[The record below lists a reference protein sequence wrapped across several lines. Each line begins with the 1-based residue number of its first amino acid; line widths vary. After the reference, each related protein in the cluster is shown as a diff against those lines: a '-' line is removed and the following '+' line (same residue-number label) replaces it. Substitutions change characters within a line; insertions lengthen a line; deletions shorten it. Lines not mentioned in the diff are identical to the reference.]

1 MGRREPRH
9 VAKELLVVAVGIVAP
24 PRPPGTVQDLVD
36 DHVPH
41 AYRHVRIA
49 ERQVVEEADA
59 LADREFRPYRDH
71 EEFRRFRIGEHVLE
85 VVHRYL
91 ELEERGLR
99 ALVRVVDASTILLPP
114 HRPRQ
119 EQFHGRV
126 RIQLRGYRQHP
137 FDQVREEGRG
147 RQHAQRVA
155 CGSRV
160 EDDPIEV
167 APPYQLYYLRECHD
181 LVGPGGE
188 GVDYLAERA
197 ERGRQLRWA
206 IAAVAP
212 AAAVVLTEEPV
223 DRVAELL
230 QRRGRIDLHRLQRSL
245 LLRHHRGRTGDAV

>member
-9 VAKELLVVAVGIVAP
+9 VAPELLVVAVGIVAP
-24 PRPPGTVQDLVD
+24 PRPAGTVQDLVD

-99 ALVRVVDASTILLPP
+99 ALVGVVDASPILTP
-114 HRPRQ
+114 HRARQ

-126 RIQLRGYRQHP
+126 RIQLGGYGQHP
-137 FDQVREEGRG
+137 LDQVREEGRG

-160 EDDPIEV
+160 EDDPIEI
-167 APPYQLYYLRECHD
+167 APPYQLYYFCECHD
-181 LVGPGGE
+181 LVGPRGE
-188 GVDYLAERA
+188 GVDYLAERT
-197 ERGRQLRWA
+197 ERGRQLRGA
-206 IAAVAP
+206 TAAVAP
-212 AAAVVLTEEPV
+212 AAAVALTEEPV

-230 QRRGRIDLHRLQRSL
+230 QRRGRIDLHRPQRSL